1 MEKTKRPRVS
11 RAEWAKRVER
21 WKDSGLS
28 AEEFSS
34 ELGINARTLIYWKYT
49 LSREARG
56 GSPRAGQRPPRQR
69 QQPVSAPRFIE
80 VSALAEASGR
90 PAPGLVLEA
99 PGGYRVVVPEQF
111 KTEHL
116 AQLLQVLERRQ

>member
-49 LSREARG
+49 LSREAAADGDVGR
-56 GSPRAGQRPPRQR
+56 RRLLRLRQGTWLHPGNAPTDVR
-69 QQPVSAPRFIE
+69 LKRLVGPVWIR
-80 VSALAEASGR
+80 
-90 PAPGLVLEA
+90 
-99 PGGYRVVVPEQF
+99 
-111 KTEHL
+111 
-116 AQLLQVLERRQ
+116 